1 MPTAGQWL
9 LKSNAQRAYGQT
21 IIKLLEDVA
30 RPAATP
36 GLVGILEDPN
46 QMQVCIRRIAR
57 FRPTRR
63 RAGFAG
69 LTAVMLGWVRLT
81 DAPARKPAEAPAEA
95 QNLALTQARAD
106 VPEEADLEVRV
117 GSDPNVR
124 AEDALHGTMSLTVR
138 VVNTVTGRW
147 RVWGQIST
155 FNIRAARPRTWQ
167 GDISRGVSRGS
178 PRRPGFVK
186 Y

>member
-1 MPTAGQWL
+1 MSFWDSLPTAGQWL
-9 LKSNAQRAYGQT
+9 LKSSAQRAYGQT

-30 RPAATP
+30 RPAVTP

-46 QMQVCIRRIAR
+46 QMQVRIRRIAR

-81 DAPARKPAEAPAEA
+81 DAPTRKP
-95 QNLALTQARAD
+95 
-106 VPEEADLEVRV
+106 
-117 GSDPNVR
+117 

-167 GDISRGVSRGS
+167 GDIPGGVSRGS